1 VAAMSPPL
9 LIMKKYS
16 SNKEINQ
23 IVKDLIKKNWKFKFG
38 SKHGRIQ
45 SPVGIKFT
53 VPKSPSDW
61 RAVMN
66 FKRDIKK
73 LKQQVVNYGQ
83 C

>member
-1 VAAMSPPL
+1 
-9 LIMKKYS
+9 MKKYS

-23 IVKDLIKKNWKFKFG
+23 IVKGLVKKNWQFKFG
-38 SKHGRIQ
+38 SKHGRIE

-61 RAVMN
+61 RAAMN
-66 FKRDIKK
+66 FQRDIAR
-73 LKQQVVNYGQ
+73 LNQQVVNYGQ